1 MPFTS
6 DNTKTSLIFSIY
18 IMNGYRKP
26 SASHFLHITS
36 TMTLG
41 HFIYLRLHFIR
52 RPTDRLLFALPFP
65 SSNNAP
71 FQRLAVFT
79 FLSFLLK
86 RWGLKEID
94 EGRNLSTASIPS
106 LMILFCSIEKPL
118 LIKLTN
124 IRNFHICKKNMTT
137 VVVNFAF
144 QFVIDVMKDDKWI
157 VKGRLQSPIHSVY
170 AQGYNFYFY

>member
-52 RPTDRLLFALPFP
+52 RPTVRLLFALPFP
-65 SSNNAP
+65 CNNAP
-71 FQRLAVFT
+71 LSASCRLHFSL
-79 FLSFLLK
+79 LSFEK
-86 RWGLKEID
+86 MRVEGNRWREKFIHSFID
-94 EGRNLSTASIPS
+94 DI
-106 LMILFCSIEKPL
+106 ILFDWKKS
-118 LIKLTN
+118 TN
-124 IRNFHICKKNMTT
+124 NRNCDICKKNMTA
-137 VVVNFAF
+137 VVVNVAF

-157 VKGRLQSPIHSVY
+157 VKGRLQAALPLSPSTLSMPKVNY
-170 AQGYNFYFY
+170 

>member
-26 SASHFLHITS
+26 SASHSLHITS

-52 RPTDRLLFALPFP
+52 RPTVRLLFALPFP
-65 SSNNAP
+65 CSNNAP
-71 FQRLAVFT
+71 LSVSCRLHFSL
-79 FLSFLLK
+79 LSFEK
-86 RWGLKEID
+86 MRVEGNRWREKFIHSFID
-94 EGRNLSTASIPS
+94 DM
-106 LMILFCSIEKPL
+106 MILFCSIVKPL

-124 IRNFHICKKNMTT
+124 IRNCDICKKNMTA

-144 QFVIDVMKDDKWI
+144 QFVIDVRRHERWL
-157 VKGRLQSPIHSVY
+157 VKGRLHAALPLSPIHSVY
-170 AQGYNFYFY
+170 AQG